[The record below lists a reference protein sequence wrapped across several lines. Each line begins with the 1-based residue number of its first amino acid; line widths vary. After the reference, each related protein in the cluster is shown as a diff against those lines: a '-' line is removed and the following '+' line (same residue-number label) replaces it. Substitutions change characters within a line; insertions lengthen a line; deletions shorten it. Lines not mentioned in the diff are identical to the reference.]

1 MKRLVKVILLFTMIM
16 SLSGCGEK
24 QKEDWLSG
32 KGLSIT
38 KKSDFKEFE
47 STTYDQSDKENY
59 HTNGEVKIPTKI
71 EIDETKEECEGGRKK
86 VRLTAELDLSVNE
99 DDGLYWYITA
109 IDRYTGTEF
118 YSPVTDKRDFIL
130 SIDVDGQ
137 KIDIKAQSFTKPTDY
152 PKVSVIIVVDCPED
166 YDGVVFAVG
175 YASVEAAE
183 EYRESEITGRIRT
196 LDEVPFWQEK
206 SDKYY
211 YFSYD
216 DK

>member
-71 EIDETKEECEGGRKK
+71 EIDETKEECEEGRKK

-130 SIDVDGQ
+130 SQ
-137 KIDIKAQSFTKPTDY
+137 ERHSHRRLPSLTPTALTRT
-152 PKVSVIIVVDCPED
+152 PSLKVSMPLKDSSS
-166 YDGVVFAVG
+166 ALT
-175 YASVEAAE
+175 S
-183 EYRESEITGRIRT
+183 R
-196 LDEVPFWQEK
+196 
-206 SDKYY
+206 
-211 YFSYD
+211 
-216 DK
+216 

>member
-1 MKRLVKVILLFTMIM
+1 MDEY
-16 SLSGCGEK
+16 SHENGCNTDSDICSIYPDEVN
-24 QKEDWLSG
+24 KEDVS
-32 KGLSIT
+32 
-38 KKSDFKEFE
+38 
-47 STTYDQSDKENY
+47 
-59 HTNGEVKIPTKI
+59 EV
-71 EIDETKEECEGGRKK
+71 
-86 VRLTAELDLSVNE
+86 
-99 DDGLYWYITA
+99 
-109 IDRYTGTEF
+109 
-118 YSPVTDKRDFIL
+118 
-130 SIDVDGQ
+130 
-137 KIDIKAQSFTKPTDY
+137 FTKPTDY

>member
-1 MKRLVKVILLFTMIM
+1 M
-16 SLSGCGEK
+16 
-24 QKEDWLSG
+24 
-32 KGLSIT
+32 
-38 KKSDFKEFE
+38 
-47 STTYDQSDKENY
+47 
-59 HTNGEVKIPTKI
+59 
-71 EIDETKEECEGGRKK
+71 
-86 VRLTAELDLSVNE
+86 
-99 DDGLYWYITA
+99 
-109 IDRYTGTEF
+109 
-118 YSPVTDKRDFIL
+118 
-130 SIDVDGQ
+130 
-137 KIDIKAQSFTKPTDY
+137 
-152 PKVSVIIVVDCPED
+152 SVIIVVDCPED

>member
-1 MKRLVKVILLFTMIM
+1 MKICI
-16 SLSGCGEK
+16 
-24 QKEDWLSG
+24 Q
-32 KGLSIT
+32 I
-38 KKSDFKEFE
+38 SD
-47 STTYDQSDKENY
+47 
-59 HTNGEVKIPTKI
+59 
-71 EIDETKEECEGGRKK
+71 
-86 VRLTAELDLSVNE
+86 L
-99 DDGLYWYITA
+99 
-109 IDRYTGTEF
+109 
-118 YSPVTDKRDFIL
+118 KRDFIL